1 MGLPGA
7 ERTTKRSEE
16 AEPGGIKSSAD
27 EQTARAERIEK
38 RSENAEPEGINLI
51 RGRRD
56 GTSWHNA
63 AKFPHSVPGVNEAVG
78 WRRFSFLPGEWERS
92 GHSLPN

>member
-51 RGRRD
+51 RADGMERAGTTQRLPSTECIRTRREK
-56 GTSWHNA
+56 A
-63 AKFPHSVPGVNEAVG
+63 EP
-78 WRRFSFLPGEWERS
+78 ERIN
-92 GHSLPN
+92 SLIQSRG